1 MSVNPTI
8 GRIVRNLALII
19 AFCAGLAWGAPAR
32 AADEPPPRLFGS
44 IEFKAASLAALPQW
58 VSVLDRIEKERA
70 SYAACDKE
78 IRECAF
84 PALAAWRAKIRAV
97 KGLDQQTQLIEI
109 NRFINRWPYRED
121 KTNYGVADYWASPME
136 FLKLSGDCEDYAI
149 TKYVTLRTLG
159 YSADTLRIVV
169 VQDTLRNVAH
179 AVLAVYIGREILIMD
194 SLFDGVLPQDRLTFY
209 VPQYSINETTRWA
222 HIMPRASVM
231 NSAPTNPAP
240 GAVPNDPIRQ

>member
-1 MSVNPTI
+1 MSVKQP
-8 GRIVRNLALII
+8 IVAVVRKLVLIA
-19 AFCAGLAWGAPAR
+19 AFCAGLAWALPAHADGA
-32 AADEPPPRLFGS
+32 PPRLFGS

-58 VSVLDRIEKERA
+58 VNVLHRIEKERA

-97 KGLDQQTQLIEI
+97 KGLDKKTQLLEI

-121 KTNYGVADYWASPME
+121 ITNYGVADYWASPME
-136 FLKLSGDCEDYAI
+136 FLKLSGDCEDYTI
-149 TKYVTLRTLG
+149 IKYVTLRTLG
-159 YSADTLRIVV
+159 YSADSLRIVV

-179 AVLAVYIGREILIMD
+179 AVLAVYVDNDILIMD
-194 SLFDGVLPQDRLTFY
+194 SLYEGVLPQSRINYY

-222 HIMPRASVM
+222 HIMPQASVM
-231 NSAPTNPAP
+231 NTVP
-240 GAVPNDPIRQ
+240 GVVPNDPIRR